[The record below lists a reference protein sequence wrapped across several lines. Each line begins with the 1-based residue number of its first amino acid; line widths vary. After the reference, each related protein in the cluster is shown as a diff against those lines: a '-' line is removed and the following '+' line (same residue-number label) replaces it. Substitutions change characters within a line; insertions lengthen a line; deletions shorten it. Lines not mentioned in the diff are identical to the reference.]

1 MDVILLS
8 KMIKTL
14 IIDHDTVGLP
24 GLGTFVAENIPASF
38 SDRGYTINPPYRR
51 LSFHSGRGE
60 DGLLGEFYAT
70 SNGLSVSAAD
80 TLVRRFLGE
89 VKDVLVERKT
99 VVLPELGLLRATR
112 DNTFFFV
119 PDESLDIFPEGFGL
133 EPISLKSHSRP
144 VAENIVLDLR
154 PKEAREQPQGMA
166 DQVGHDVPEP
176 EPKPQGMADQVG
188 HDVSETAPTHAP
200 EPAPAPEPTPTPAPT
215 PAPAPTPEPEAAK
228 PARPARV
235 RKKLHP
241 AWITAISLVG
251 AAAVFLAVFMILVK
265 TQPALVDRLLYT
277 PEELAIINY

>member
-154 PKEAREQPQGMA
+154 PKGERDARSEPGMTSPA
-166 DQVGHDVPEP
+166 PEP
-176 EPKPQGMADQVG
+176 
-188 HDVSETAPTHAP
+188 AP

-228 PARPARV
+228 PARI

-251 AAAVFLAVFMILVK
+251 AAVVFLAVFLILVK
-265 TQPALVDRLLYT
+265 TQPELVDRLLYT

>member
-8 KMIKTL
+8 KMIKQL

-51 LSFHSGRGE
+51 LSFHSGKGE
-60 DGLLGEFYAT
+60 DGLLGEFYAA

-80 TLVRRFLGE
+80 TLVRRFLDE
-89 VKDVLVERKT
+89 VRDVLVERKT
-99 VVLPELGLLRATR
+99 VVLPDLGLLRATR

-154 PKEAREQPQGMA
+154 PKEAREQAQGMA
-166 DQVGHDVPEP
+166 DQVGHDAPEP

-188 HDVSETAPTHAP
+188 HDA
-200 EPAPAPEPTPTPAPT
+200 PAPT
-215 PAPAPTPEPEAAK
+215 PAPEPVASAQEMKAARDARSESGMTTAK
-228 PARPARV
+228 PAKP

-241 AWITAISLVG
+241 AWITAFSLVG
-251 AAAVFLAVFMILVK
+251 AAALVIGVFLILCKVD
-265 TQPALVDRLLYT
+265 PALVDRLLYT
-277 PEELAIINY
+277 PEERAIINY